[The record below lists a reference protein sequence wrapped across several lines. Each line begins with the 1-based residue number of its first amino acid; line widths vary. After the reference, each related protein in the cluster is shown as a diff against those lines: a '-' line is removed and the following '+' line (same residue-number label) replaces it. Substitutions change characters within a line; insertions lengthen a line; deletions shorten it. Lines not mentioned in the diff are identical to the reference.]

1 LSEWRDPAFHASIR
15 CLARMGRG
23 SPLLPRS
30 SAAEPVEARILE
42 TARAHVRKFGAART
56 TIVGIAQET
65 GMTHA
70 NVYRYFPSKDALLE
84 EVTASW
90 LRPLEAR
97 LREAADGADPAY
109 DKLERM
115 LLAIHRVYRQKLET
129 DPALFDLLIQALDE
143 AKGSVRKHRARVQ
156 SEIQRVVEEGIASG
170 AFAMADRR
178 RALSLIFDAAH
189 RFIHPLALRLDAEA
203 AGAAIEDRFERI
215 IALVLRALR
224 AGRV

>member
-1 LSEWRDPAFHASIR
+1 V
-15 CLARMGRG
+15 
-23 SPLLPRS
+23 PRS
-30 SAAEPVEARILE
+30 TTTEPVEARILE
-42 TARAHVRKFGAART
+42 TARAHVRKFGVARA
-56 TIVGIAQET
+56 TIVGIAEDS

-70 NVYRYFPSKDALLE
+70 NVYRYFPSKEALLE

-115 LLAIHRVYRQKLET
+115 LLAIHRVYRQKLES
-129 DPALFDLLIQALDE
+129 DPALFDLLIE
-143 AKGSVRKHRARVQ
+143 AIDKPKVSARKHRARVQ
-156 SEIQRVVEEGIASG
+156 SEVQRVVEEGIAAG
-170 AFAMADRR
+170 AFAMTDRR

-189 RFIHPLALRLDAEA
+189 RFIHPIAVRLDAEA
-203 AGAAIEDRFERI
+203 TGPAIEARFERI

-224 AGRV
+224 SGRV

>member
-1 LSEWRDPAFHASIR
+1 MPASR
-15 CLARMGRG
+15 RGLDARRREVAR
-23 SPLLPRS
+23 LPRS
-30 SAAEPVEARILE
+30 SSAEPVEARVLE
-42 TARAHVRKFGAART
+42 IAGAHLRKFGAART
-56 TIVGIAQET
+56 TIVGIAQDA

-70 NVYRYFPSKDALLE
+70 NVYRYFASKEALFE
-84 EVTASW
+84 AVTAAW

-115 LLAIHRVYRQKLET
+115 LLAIHRAYRQKLEA
-129 DPALFDLLIQALDE
+129 DPALFDLLIDALDK
-143 AKGSVRKHRARVQ
+143 ARGSARQHRARVQ
-156 SEIQRVVEEGIASG
+156 SELQRVVEEGIASG

-189 RFIHPLALRLDAEA
+189 RFIHPLALRLDAETA
-203 AGAAIEDRFERI
+203 AATLEARFERV

-224 AGRV
+224 SGRA

>member
-1 LSEWRDPAFHASIR
+1 MSASCGAFTSGAGNPR
-15 CLARMGRG
+15 V
-23 SPLLPRS
+23 PRS
-30 SAAEPVEARILE
+30 SSAEPVEARVLE
-42 TARAHVRKFGAART
+42 IAGAHLRKFGAART
-56 TIVGIAQET
+56 TIVGIAQEA

-70 NVYRYFPSKDALLE
+70 NVYRYFPSKEALFE
-84 EVTASW
+84 EVTAAW

-115 LLAIHRVYRQKLET
+115 LLAIHRAYRQKLEA
-129 DPALFDLLIQALDE
+129 DPALFDLLVEALDK
-143 AKGSVRKHRARVQ
+143 AKGGARKHRARVQ
-156 SEIQRVVEEGIASG
+156 SELQRVVEEGMASG

-189 RFIHPLALRLDAEA
+189 RFIHPLAMRVDVETAAAALEA
-203 AGAAIEDRFERI
+203 RFERI

-224 AGRV
+224 SGRV